1 MGQFSK
7 KIYNYKKFK
16 RDLLFLIRETPSFI
30 SAHLQKRISK
40 SFATKIMLTVTTV
53 NGCRYCSWFHTSM
66 LHLEGVA
73 EEEIRQILNLQFHER
88 IDAGEIVGL
97 TFAHHYAITD
107 RNPDSVCT
115 QRLYDFYGREK
126 AEDIMR
132 YINFVYFANL
142 AGNTFDAFLSRLRG
156 KKAPESSIF
165 FEALIS
171 LLSAPLL
178 LLLLPLVRRHNR
190 S

>member
-1 MGQFSK
+1 VGQFRK

-16 RDLLFLIRETPSFI
+16 RDLLFLIRETPSFV
-30 SAHLQKRISK
+30 SAHFQKRISK

-53 NGCRYCSWFHTSM
+53 NGCRYCSWFHTNM
-66 LHLEGVA
+66 LYLEGVA
-73 EEEIRQILNLQFHER
+73 GDEIGRILNLQFHER

-97 TFAHHYAITD
+97 TYAHHYASTD
-107 RNPDSVCT
+107 RNPDPVCT
-115 QRLYDFYGREK
+115 QRLYDFYGRER

-156 KKAPESSIF
+156 KKAPESSVF
-165 FEALIS
+165 FEALIA
-171 LLSAPLL
+171 LLAAPLL

-190 S
+190 P